1 MNPQMG
7 GDITVRDEIQ
17 RLVSARG
24 VFPVMSFT
32 TFKLMHTSQR
42 IPLHISILVF
52 ISEMTW
58 LGVFVDR
65 DS

>member
-42 IPLHISILVF
+42 ITLHISILVF